1 MYFEALDLTLN
12 SFIFKLGDP
21 HSFFCRSYFAN
32 GSWPSSGFCSPFQ
45 ALEPKGG
52 NSAKFHQ
59 CCIKKDSL
67 IIHVIFL
74 TASFLKL
81 CLVFIFILF
90 RLFTD
95 LPWTIST
102 YLSFYQIWIYLLV
115 YFFSTNSEV
124 KGIVRCIR
132 CGGKLNIL
140 GSKYWPIVC
149 SLYICFLCSACI
161 SILLRSFFFFF

>member
-1 MYFEALDLTLN
+1 M
-12 SFIFKLGDP
+12 IHIP
-21 HSFFCRSYFAN
+21 FFCSPYFVN
-32 GSWPSSGFCSPFQ
+32 GSWPLSGFCSFQ

-59 CCIKKDSL
+59 CCIKKDSFNNSRDFSHSFIPETAWSSSL
-67 IIHVIFL
+67 FL
-74 TASFLKL
+74 QAFYWFTLNHFH
-81 CLVFIFILF
+81 IPFILPNLN
-90 RLFTD
+90 LFA
-95 LPWTIST
+95 
-102 YLSFYQIWIYLLV
+102 

-124 KGIVRCIR
+124 KGIVRCIW

-161 SILLRSFFFFF
+161 SILLRFFFFFNWMCLYTGHRKIFY